1 MILEL
6 FSISLMMTGLL
17 PLNSLITPLR
27 DQGSTCINMEV
38 SELEKIDRKKYREY
52 LVNGLSEIT
61 NMTENAAT
69 NVENALKLLEITN
82 TLMAELYRIDNEVI

>member
-1 MILEL
+1 
-6 FSISLMMTGLL
+6 MTGLL